1 MAVGGAGL
9 FLAKVRASE
18 NARRMKTFGN
28 PQGES
33 GSRGDSSN
41 PNISSKQEGKMKF
54 DYWRYDLKLKHTF
67 TISRSSRDI
76 VPVVLVKFEKDGI
89 TAYGEASPNARY
101 DETAET
107 VETCF
112 KRVDIDRLSDPFK
125 LEYINDYLDSLS
137 EHNASAK
144 AAIDIAMH
152 DWIGKKIG
160 IPLYKYFGGEKSRT
174 PISTF
179 TIGIDTP
186 DVIIQKVKE
195 AADYP
200 VLKIKVGLPND
211 EEIIKAVRSITG
223 KPLRVDANEGWKSKE
238 EALERINWLSTQNVE
253 FIEQPMPAAQID
265 DVRWLRER
273 VKMPIVA
280 DEAVS
285 SMYSIPE
292 LATAY
297 DGINIKLQKNGGLL
311 KARKMIYAA
320 RVNKMKIM
328 LGCMIES
335 SVGITAA
342 AQISPLVDW
351 NDLDGNVLISN
362 DPFKGAANDK
372 GKIVLNDE
380 PGLGV
385 TPRT

>member
-1 MAVGGAGL
+1 
-9 FLAKVRASE
+9 
-18 NARRMKTFGN
+18 
-28 PQGES
+28 
-33 GSRGDSSN
+33 
-41 PNISSKQEGKMKF
+41 MKF

-67 TISRSSRDI
+67 TISRSSRDV
-76 VPVVLVKFEKDGI
+76 VPVVLVRFEKDGI

-101 DETAET
+101 NENPDS
-107 VETCF
+107 VEAFF
-112 KRVDIDRLSDPFK
+112 KKVDLDKLSDPFK
-125 LEYINDYLDSLS
+125 LEYINDYLDSIAP
-137 EHNASAK
+137 HNASAK
-144 AAIDIAMH
+144 AAIDIVMH
-152 DWIGKKIG
+152 DWIGKRLG
-160 IPLYKYFGGEKSRT
+160 VPLYKFFGGEKEKA
-174 PISTF
+174 PVSTF

-186 DVIIQKVKE
+186 EVIVEKVKE
-195 AADYP
+195 AANYP

-211 EEIIKAVRSITG
+211 EEIIKAVRSVTN

-238 EALERINWLSTQNVE
+238 EALERINWLASQNVE
-253 FIEQPMPAAQID
+253 FIEQPMPAAQIE

-273 VKMPIVA
+273 VRIPIVA
-280 DEAVS
+280 DEAVGS
-285 SMYSIPE
+285 LYDMST

-320 RVNKMKIM
+320 RANKMKIM

-362 DPFKGAANDK
+362 DPFKGAVNED
-372 GKIVLNDE
+372 GKIILNDE

-385 TPRT
+385 APLG

>member
-1 MAVGGAGL
+1 
-9 FLAKVRASE
+9 
-18 NARRMKTFGN
+18 MKL
-28 PQGES
+28 
-33 GSRGDSSN
+33 
-41 PNISSKQEGKMKF
+41 
-54 DYWRYDLKLKHTF
+54 DYRRYDLKLKHTF

-76 VPVVLVKFEKDGI
+76 VPVVLLELEKDGI

-101 DETAET
+101 NETPET
-107 VETCF
+107 VEKF
-112 KRVDIDRLSDPFK
+112 FSLIDLEKLSDPFK
-125 LEYINDYLDSLS
+125 IERINDYLDSIS
-137 EHNASAK
+137 DHNASAK
-144 AAIDIAMH
+144 AAIDIAIH
-152 DWIGKKIG
+152 DWVGKRTG
-160 IPLYKYFGGEKSRT
+160 MPLYRYFGGEKEKA
-174 PISTF
+174 PITTF
-179 TIGIDTP
+179 TIGIDSP
-186 DVIIQKVKE
+186 EIIVKKTRE
-195 AADYP
+195 AVEYP

-211 EEIIKAVRSITG
+211 EEIIKAVRSVTD

-273 VKMPIVA
+273 VKMPIIA

-285 SMYSIPE
+285 SMYAIPE

-297 DGINIKLQKNGGLL
+297 DGINIKVQKNGGLL

-320 RVNKMKIM
+320 RVNRMKIM
-328 LGCMIES
+328 LGCMIET

-342 AQISPLVDW
+342 AQLSPLVDW

-362 DPFKGAANDK
+362 DPFRGAQNK
-372 GKIVLNDE
+372 SGHIVLNDD

-385 TPRT
+385 TPIS

>member
-1 MAVGGAGL
+1 
-9 FLAKVRASE
+9 
-18 NARRMKTFGN
+18 MKL
-28 PQGES
+28 
-33 GSRGDSSN
+33 
-41 PNISSKQEGKMKF
+41 
-54 DYWRYDLKLKHTF
+54 DYRRYDLKLKHTF

-76 VPVVLVKFEKDGI
+76 VPVVLVTFEKDGI
-89 TAYGEASPNARY
+89 IAYGEASPNARY
-101 DETAET
+101 NESTDT
-107 VETCF
+107 VEKF
-112 KRVDIDRLSDPFK
+112 LGRIDIGELSDPFR
-125 LEYINDYLDSLS
+125 LEYINEYLDSLS
-137 EHNASAK
+137 EHDSSAK
-144 AAIDIAMH
+144 AAIDIAVH
-152 DWIGKKIG
+152 DWIGKKTG
-160 IPLYKYFGGEKSRT
+160 IPLYKFFGAERENT
-174 PISTF
+174 PLSTY

-186 DVIIQKVKE
+186 EVLVQKVKE

-211 EEIIKAVRSITG
+211 GEIIEAVRSVTD

-238 EALERINWLSTQNVE
+238 VALEKINWLSKQNVE
-253 FIEQPMPAAQID
+253 FIEQPMPASQID

-273 VKMPIVA
+273 VHMPIIA

-297 DGINIKLQKNGGLL
+297 DGINIKVQKNGGLL

-320 RVNKMKIM
+320 RVNHMRIM

-335 SVGITAA
+335 SIGITAA
-342 AQISPLVDW
+342 AHLSPLVDW

-362 DPFKGAANDK
+362 DPYKGAANAK
-372 GKIVLNDE
+372 GRIILTDA

-385 TPRT
+385 TPVT

>member
-1 MAVGGAGL
+1 
-9 FLAKVRASE
+9 
-18 NARRMKTFGN
+18 MKLN
-28 PQGES
+28 Y
-33 GSRGDSSN
+33 R
-41 PNISSKQEGKMKF
+41 
-54 DYWRYDLKLKHTF
+54 RYDLNLKHTF
-67 TISRSSRDI
+67 TISRSSRDV
-76 VPVVLVKFEKDGI
+76 VPVVLLEFEKDGI

-101 DETAET
+101 N
-107 VETCF
+107 ETCESVAEF
-112 KRVDIDRLSDPFK
+112 FSRIDKDRLLEPFR

-137 EHNASAK
+137 EHDASAK

-152 DWIGKKIG
+152 DWIGKKTG
-160 IPLYKYFGGEKSRT
+160 IPLYRYFGGEKEKT
-174 PISTF
+174 PLSTF

-186 DVIIQKVKE
+186 EVIIRKVIE
-195 AADYP
+195 AANYP

-211 EEIIKAVRSITG
+211 EEIIKAVRSVTN

-273 VKMPIVA
+273 VKMPIIA

-285 SMYSIPE
+285 SMYAIPE

-297 DGINIKLQKNGGLL
+297 DGINIKVQKNGGLL

-320 RVNKMKIM
+320 RANRMKIM
-328 LGCMIES
+328 LGCMIET

-342 AQISPLVDW
+342 AQLSPLVDW

-362 DPFKGAANDK
+362 DPFRGAANEN
-372 GKIVLNDE
+372 GHIVLNDD

-385 TPRT
+385 TPLS